1 MRSRKAL
8 RFFYLFVAAAALH
21 VGAEALS
28 VFWLAAS
35 TKTLPLAL
43 LFISFY
49 LEVSTR
55 SRFKGYILSG
65 LLFSLLGDL
74 LLLLA
79 RLNETYFLLGL
90 SSFLAAHIFY
100 ILAFSGYA
108 KRRPPGYVQAAP
120 WAVLPFAV
128 YVVGISLWWWGD
140 LGGLRIP
147 VAAYSLVITA
157 MGISALNLR
166 NAAPGPV
173 FLTLLAGA
181 VFFILSDTMIA
192 VEKFKVSIPLSRI
205 WIMAT
210 YFLAQGCIAWASAA
224 LASHLV
230 AVSDAPDGHR

>member
-90 SSFLAAHIFY
+90 SSGHI
-100 ILAFSGYA
+100 
-108 KRRPPGYVQAAP
+108 
-120 WAVLPFAV
+120 
-128 YVVGISLWWWGD
+128 
-140 LGGLRIP
+140 
-147 VAAYSLVITA
+147 
-157 MGISALNLR
+157 
-166 NAAPGPV
+166 
-173 FLTLLAGA
+173 GA
-181 VFFILSDTMIA
+181 
-192 VEKFKVSIPLSRI
+192 
-205 WIMAT
+205 
-210 YFLAQGCIAWASAA
+210 
-224 LASHLV
+224 
-230 AVSDAPDGHR
+230 